1 MFGGINIEKNY
12 GKHEVLK
19 KITFSVE
26 KGNII
31 GVFGLNGVGK
41 TTLLRILSGLDGCF
55 SGKLK
60 KVDFQDVAYLP
71 IENIFPPDMTINGAI
86 EFFSLFMEGQ
96 NTVMIKRRL
105 HEINVKM
112 KNYISKLSS
121 GIRQYFK
128 FLLTVYSG
136 ASVCLFDEPLT
147 NLDVNL
153 REKIVE
159 ILISEISNER
169 LFLITTHEIKEFER
183 IIDGFFILYTFVY
196 KIMV

>member
-1 MFGGINIEKNY
+1 MFGGINIEKSY

-19 KITFSVE
+19 KITFSAE

-41 TTLLRILSGLDGCF
+41 TTLLRILSGLDGYF

-60 KVDFQDVAYLP
+60 KVDFRDVAYLP

-112 KNYISKLSS
+112 KNI
-121 GIRQYFK
+121 
-128 FLLTVYSG
+128 
-136 ASVCLFDEPLT
+136 
-147 NLDVNL
+147 
-153 REKIVE
+153 
-159 ILISEISNER
+159 
-169 LFLITTHEIKEFER
+169 
-183 IIDGFFILYTFVY
+183 
-196 KIMV
+196 